1 MGGTM
6 SALGLI
12 MARGT
17 PCTIKRATET
27 KATDRSTVRTWATV
41 AVSQKLLVQELTYS
55 QAQEIWGVDT
65 IARFRVMVDPS
76 SDIQLADGI
85 LPESGDLE
93 GEHFC
98 VEERSLT
105 TMMDRHR
112 VLGLAKTVENFG

>member
-1 MGGTM
+1 M

-27 KATDRSTVRTWATV
+27 KATDRSTIKTWATV
-41 AVSQKLLVQELTYS
+41 GLSVKLLVQELTAQQS
-55 QAQEIWGVDT
+55 QEIWGVDT

-76 SDIQLADGI
+76 VDIQLSDGI

-93 GEHFC
+93 GQHFT
-98 VEERSLT
+98 VEERS
-105 TMMDRHR
+105 
-112 VLGLAKTVENFG
+112 